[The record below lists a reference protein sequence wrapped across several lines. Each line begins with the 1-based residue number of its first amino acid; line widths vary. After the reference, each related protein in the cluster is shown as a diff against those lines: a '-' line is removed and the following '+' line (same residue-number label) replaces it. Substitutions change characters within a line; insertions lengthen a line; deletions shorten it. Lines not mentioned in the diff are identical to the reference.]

1 MTNIDI
7 HAKTQIILRTLSAS
21 ARAANSARRALIT
34 WLRPF
39 WRKRLNN
46 QQPQQPQQLL
56 SADEIE
62 VRIWAFVVIIV
73 TFILFFIVV
82 ALIWRTTFVVQPI
95 KQISPMDM
103 ADQKM
108 LNDIVLL
115 IVGGIGGV
123 MTRKGI
129 RNAAEMIAAVKAP
142 PTPAMPQMPMYGM
155 QPNMMPYAAPQAFA
169 QPQAFTQPPVQFA
182 NWTPPSPP
190 STPPMLEDEEE
201 RERMAAARREAV

>member
-1 MTNIDI
+1 MINIDM

-21 ARAANSARRALIT
+21 ARAANSAKLALIT

-39 WRKRLNN
+39 WRKKLNS
-46 QQPQQPQQLL
+46 QQPQPLL

-62 VRIWAFVVIIV
+62 VRIWAFVVVIV

-155 QPNMMPYAAPQAFA
+155 QPGMMPYAAPQAFA

-182 NWTPPSPP
+182 DWTPPPP
-190 STPPMLEDEEE
+190 PQTPPYLESDEE